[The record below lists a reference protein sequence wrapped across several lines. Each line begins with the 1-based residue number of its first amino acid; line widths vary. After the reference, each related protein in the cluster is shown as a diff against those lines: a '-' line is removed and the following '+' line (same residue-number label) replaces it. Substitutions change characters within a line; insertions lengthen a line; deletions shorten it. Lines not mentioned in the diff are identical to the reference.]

1 MVRYRIIRSLLAFFA
16 LLPLPINHALGYI
29 IGLLFYLI
37 PNKTKNI
44 TLINLSLCLPEL
56 NDQQRRQ
63 LAKQSLIETGKSITE
78 LGAIWFW
85 EPARLSRKIV
95 RIENEDIL
103 NHALAKQKGL
113 IIMTPHMGCWELAG
127 LFAAPKQSLTS
138 LYRPPRIEAME
149 AMMKQAR
156 ERNGATLVPTN
167 TRGVKSLFAALSKH
181 ECIGVL
187 PDQDPGEE
195 GGIFVPF
202 FGHYANTMK
211 LIPRLAQKT
220 GSAIILVTAKRL
232 PCGRGYVIRYHE
244 VDENI
249 YSKDLTESASAMNRS
264 IESVVRENPGQ
275 YQWSYKRFKRQA
287 PGKRSPYQTD

>member
-1 MVRYRIIRSLLAFFA
+1 MRYPIIRTTLALFA
-16 LLPLPINHALGYI
+16 LLPLPLNHALGYI

-37 PNKTKNI
+37 PNKTKTI

-56 NDQQRRQ
+56 NNHQRQR
-63 LAKQSLIETGKSITE
+63 LARQSLIETGKSITE

-85 EPARLSRKIV
+85 NPTRLLRKII

-103 NHALAKQKGL
+103 NRALEKQKGL

-127 LFAAPKQSLTS
+127 LFAARKQTLTS
-138 LYRPPRIEAME
+138 LYRPPRIQAME

-156 ERNGATLVPTN
+156 ERTGAKLVPTN
-167 TRGVKSLFAALSKH
+167 THGVKSLFAALSKH
-181 ECIGVL
+181 ECIGIL
-187 PDQDPGEE
+187 PDQDPGND

-202 FGHYANTMK
+202 FGHDANTMK

-220 GSAIILVTAKRL
+220 GAAVILVTAERL
-232 PCGRGYVIRYHE
+232 RCGRGYVIRYHQ
-244 VDENI
+244 VDVNI
-249 YSKDLTESASAMNRS
+249 YSKNLAESANAMNRS
-264 IESVVRENPGQ
+264 IESVVRENPEQ

-287 PGKRSPYQTD
+287 PGYKSPYQQG